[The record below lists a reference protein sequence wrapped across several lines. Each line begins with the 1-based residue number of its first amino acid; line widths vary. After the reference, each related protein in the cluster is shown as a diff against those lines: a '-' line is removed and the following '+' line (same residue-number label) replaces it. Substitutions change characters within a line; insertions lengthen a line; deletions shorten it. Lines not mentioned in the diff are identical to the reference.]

1 MHKKVTQQHA
11 AQKEKLKEMQKEQNS
26 VPKKRCRTW
35 QPINKL
41 YRL

>member
-26 VPKKRCRTW
+26 VPKKRCKTVGD
-35 QPINKL
+35 ISA
-41 YRL
+41 